1 MRGDYP
7 SSKMDQFMLRFPDGM
22 RQRFKAMAALNRRSL
37 NSEVVFHLE
46 RALASA
52 AASTGAGL
60 GNQTPVDAF
69 NDATALAGGPINP
82 RG

>member
-1 MRGDYP
+1 MPRGQYP
-7 SSKMDQFMLRFPDGM
+7 SEKMDQFMLRFPDGM

-52 AASTGAGL
+52 AATTEGSLQAR
-60 GNQTPVDAF
+60 TPAVALDE
-69 NDATALAGGPINP
+69 TALQGGPINP
-82 RG
+82 R